1 MKTIRSLKK
10 IHFFFLILILIG
22 CEPKNSTD
30 QIYPTAFK
38 GIIDF
43 TNWDFEKNGNVLLD
57 GEWEF
62 YWNELLTPEN
72 FEKSNLTP
80 NWIQVPKPWNNHLDK
95 EQKPLPAHGFAT
107 YRLRILTSPK
117 QKKLS
122 IRLVEIRDAYNL
134 WIDGDLAIK
143 HGKVGKNKANTIAQG
158 DAKLTTFEIENGQA
172 EIIIQVSN
180 FRSSKAGFIRKSM
193 LLGTESNMYRV
204 RSRSIGIVFFLIG
217 CYLIIGIS
225 HLYFYQME
233 RKIKGAL
240 YFSIL
245 CLLSMTRVMTTGDM
259 LLIYWTNIP
268 TELSSKLA
276 YLSVYLIILLFFKYL
291 NVLFPREI
299 SSLAIRITTWSCIIL
314 SGYIIFAPNEISHYA
329 TPFFQGILLLCSI
342 YLIYALTLVLIRK
355 RRGGLVLTIGM
366 LIVVLSGWHDTFYE
380 AKGTSD
386 GFLFPFGIL
395 SFMLLQAFFL
405 VRLFASSIDRTRR
418 ISDMFRKF
426 VPVQFLKKLGK
437 KTTENIPIGIAKEEE
452 LTISFSDIRSFSTV
466 AEEMSSQELLIYLNN
481 FFEKMDAPIRH
492 NYGFIDKY
500 IGDSIMSIF
509 DRKDEEHIY
518 HPGDALRAGIAMHE
532 VQRNYDLQH
541 NSMFPIKFGIGIH
554 TGRVILGTVGSAFRM
569 DSTVIGNAVN
579 LTSRLEWLTK
589 YFDAQI
595 IISES
600 VLRLINPS
608 DYHLRQLDRV
618 VVKGNSNIISIY
630 EVFDAN
636 FIELKEMK
644 IKSLPFYEK
653 GLEHYFNSEWEMA
666 IENFHKSLD
675 IYPRDKVTK
684 IHIKRCKK
692 YRKKAPHKNW
702 KGEYYYDIK

>member
-1 MKTIRSLKK
+1 MKK
-10 IHFFFLILILIG
+10 IIFLFLALCLFG
-22 CEPKNSTD
+22 CSSNNISY
-30 QIYPTAFK
+30 QAYPTALE
-38 GIIDF
+38 GVIDF
-43 TNWDFEKNGNVLLD
+43 TNWDFEKDGNVLLN

-62 YWNELLTPEN
+62 YWNELLTPED
-72 FEKSNLTP
+72 FEKTNLTP

-95 EQKPLPAHGFAT
+95 NQNPLPAHGFAT
-107 YRLRILTSPK
+107 YRLRIITSPK
-117 QKKLS
+117 LKKLGV
-122 IRLVEIRDAYNL
+122 RLVQIRDAYKL
-134 WIDGDLAIK
+134 WIDGDLVIT
-143 HGKVGKNKANTIAQG
+143 HGQVGKTKANTIARS
-158 DAKLTTFEIENGQA
+158 DANLTTFDIENGQV

-180 FRSSKAGFIRKSM
+180 FRSSKAGFIRNSI
-193 LLGTESNMYRV
+193 LLGTESNIFRV
-204 RSRSIGIVFFLIG
+204 RSKSIGIVFFLIG

-225 HLYFYQME
+225 HLYFYQMR
-233 RKIKGAL
+233 RKTKGAL

-245 CLLSMTRVMTTGDM
+245 CLLSMIRVMTTGDM

-268 TELSSKLA
+268 TEFSSKLA
-276 YLSVYLIILLFFKYL
+276 YLSVYMIVLLFFKYL
-291 NVLFPREI
+291 NVLFPQEI
-299 SSLAIRITTWSCIIL
+299 SRIAIRINTWSCITLSVYIL
-314 SGYIIFAPNEISHYA
+314 CAPNEISHYS
-329 TPFFQGILLLCSI
+329 TPFFQGLLLLCSI
-342 YLIYALTLVLIRK
+342 YLIYALSQVFIKK
-355 RRGGLVLTIGM
+355 RRGGLVLTIGILM
-366 LIVVLSGWHDTFYE
+366 VILAGWHDTFYE

-405 VRLFASSIDRTRR
+405 TRLFARSIDRTRK

-426 VPVQFLKKLGK
+426 VPVQFLKKLDK
-437 KTTENIPIGIAKEEE
+437 KITENIPIGIAKEEE

-509 DRKDEEHIY
+509 DRKDEIQIY
-518 HPGDALRAGIAMHE
+518 HPSDAIRAGIAMHE
-532 VQRNYDLQH
+532 VQHNYDLQH
-541 NSMFPIKFGIGIH
+541 NSMFPIQFGIGIH

-569 DSTVIGNAVN
+569 DSTVIGNSVN
-579 LTSRLEWLTK
+579 LASRLEWLTK

-595 IISES
+595 IISEF
-600 VLRLINPS
+600 VLEKINPS
-608 DYHLRQLDRV
+608 DYHLRKLDRV
-618 VVKGNSNIISIY
+618 VVKGNSNIVSIY

-675 IYPRDKVTK
+675 IYPSDKVTK

-692 YRKKAPHKNW
+692 YSKKAPHKNW
-702 KGEYYYDIK
+702 KGEYFYDIK